1 VSPCAELWRK
11 TRRAIT
17 LKTLAG
23 ESKAEREQFVN
34 STLGL
39 LMFETA
45 PSFIDPTVKH
55 QAVEGYCALAESCL
69 LRSQVAASSRS
80 GGRRSCWHQLVSIRT
95 HGLSSYVPRDATS
108 VDRVVGPFVLQPWHG
123 TNQITPTFLLA
134 DCRRRL
140 PCSCSIISR
149 HATR

>member
-1 VSPCAELWRK
+1 M
-11 TRRAIT
+11 T

-45 PSFIDPTVKH
+45 PSFVDPKAKH

-69 LRSQVAASSRS
+69 LRTQVSASSRS
-80 GGRRSCWHQLVSIRT
+80 PTKSHPRFALGRCRLP
-95 HGLSSYVPRDATS
+95 LA
-108 VDRVVGPFVLQPWHG
+108 
-123 TNQITPTFLLA
+123 FLLL
-134 DCRRRL
+134 D
-140 PCSCSIISR
+140 
-149 HATR
+149 H